1 MAQVVILDTRER
13 SWVRPR
19 VEGEPPRGRSDLSA
33 WRLPRK
39 PRLLITLGERCLD
52 SDKVYVLEWERGVT
66 PGKADALT
74 WSRVHQT
81 SGVPPYPSFHPTA
94 VSGHSTTPLPRGH
107 RGGGDAVGGSGGG
120 VVVLGGCT
128 DPHSSQR
135 DPLIGSVFDAK
146 QMHWARLKCAGTPP
160 YARYAHSATL
170 LGGNEAVEPFLS
182 VSESAASR
190 KNGKQCQDAGVL
202 LVVGGHCRSTC
213 HRDSFVLD
221 FGLSPPAWKQ
231 LRAENSP
238 PVLTGH
244 TATVLLDDECST
256 MLFVGG
262 PEEGI
267 CCLENATP
275 RSLRAWSMDA
285 TGRAIDLRPTFSRA
299 DDEMGAGDG
308 EADGDINWR
317 QALERLDGLE
327 VVTAE
332 DIPRLPEAVSA
343 DAAILG
349 IPPQQPGGLQDAGTE
364 AAAAAAVAR
373 KKAFRKAILTW
384 HPDVMMRRL
393 AGRLAAD
400 SYEAAHAIVTSNS
413 IRVLEAAERLD
424 AA

>member
-1 MAQVVILDTRER
+1 M
-13 SWVRPR
+13 
-19 VEGEPPRGRSDLSA
+19 
-33 WRLPRK
+33 
-39 PRLLITLGERCLD
+39 D
-52 SDKVYVLEWERGVT
+52 SDKVHVLEWAPGVT

-94 VSGHSTTPLPRGH
+94 VSGHSTTLLPRGH
-107 RGGGDAVGGSGGG
+107 RGGGDAVGSSGGG
-120 VVVLGGCT
+120 LLVLGGCT
-128 DPHSSQR
+128 DPHPSQR

-146 QMHWARLKCAGTPP
+146 QMRWARLKCAGTPP

-170 LGGNEAVEPFLS
+170 LRGNEESQPFLS
-182 VSESAASR
+182 VGDSAAGR
-190 KNGKQCQDAGVL
+190 KDGKHQDGGVL

-213 HRDSFVLD
+213 HRDAFVLD
-221 FGLSPPAWKQ
+221 FGATPPVWKQ
-231 LRAENSP
+231 LRPENNP

-244 TATVLLDDECST
+244 TATVLADEDRCT
-256 MLFVGG
+256 LLMIGG
-262 PEEGI
+262 PEQGI

-275 RSLRAWSMDA
+275 RSLRTWSMDA
-285 TGRAIDLRPTFSRA
+285 TGRAIDLRPTFART
-299 DDEMGAGDG
+299 DDEMAAGD
-308 EADGDINWR
+308 ADTGDDNWR

-349 IPPQQPGGLQDAGTE
+349 LPPQSQQAGSFEDDAAK
-364 AAAAAAVAR
+364 AAAAAAR

-400 SYEAAHAIVTSNS
+400 SYDDAHAIVTSNS